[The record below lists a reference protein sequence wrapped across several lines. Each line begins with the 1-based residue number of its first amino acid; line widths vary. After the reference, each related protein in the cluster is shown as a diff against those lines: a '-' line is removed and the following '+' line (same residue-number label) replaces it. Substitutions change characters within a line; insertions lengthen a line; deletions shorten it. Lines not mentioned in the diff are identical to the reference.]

1 LSWLVAAEKIYLS
14 RIIKSSMQNS
24 SNVGEF
30 LFKSLKPGI
39 HASHG
44 EVQSSGF
51 LPMGLFDSSEM
62 NRTGEDPE
70 VFEPPSI
77 TLTEEDLQQQL
88 REAFENGLTD
98 GKNLAERGL
107 VNVFRSLRTAAEG
120 VQTLREKILRESE
133 DELVKLIM
141 LVSRKVILREIAQ
154 DRTILSDV
162 VQASISTISERDE
175 ITIRLNPDD
184 YVLVAT
190 GHGDVL
196 RKELITSRMQLK
208 SDPTVMQGFCMV
220 DSELGTID
228 AGLDS
233 QLEEIFRSLKEER
246 TLAVT
251 GAGV

>member
-1 LSWLVAAEKIYLS
+1 MS

-24 SNVGEF
+24 SIMSEF
-30 LFKSLKPGI
+30 SFKSLKPGI

-44 EVQSSGF
+44 EVESCGF

-62 NRTGEDPE
+62 NRTGEDQE
-70 VFEPPSI
+70 VVEPPSI
-77 TLTEEDLQQQL
+77 TLTEEELQQQL

-107 VNVFRSLRTAAEG
+107 VNVFRSLRTAAES
-120 VQTLREKILRESE
+120 VQALREKILRESE
-133 DELVKLIM
+133 DELVKLII

-154 DRTILSDV
+154 DRTILSNV
-162 VQASISTISERDE
+162 VQAAIGAISERDE

-184 YVLVAT
+184 YVLVTT
-190 GHGDVL
+190 GQGEIL

-208 SDPTVMQGFCMV
+208 SDPTVLQGFCMV

-228 AGLDS
+228 AGIDS
-233 QLEEIFRSLKEER
+233 QLEEIFRSLQEER
-246 TLAVT
+246 TLSST